1 MKNKIE
7 SMNNKEKAVEASI
20 AYFDSGFGCAEAV
33 LKAVAEYKG
42 IESDL
47 IPRLAT
53 GFCGGMARTNGM
65 CGAVTGGVLTL
76 NLLYGRDD
84 VVQDKEAN
92 YKAIQEFITI
102 FRERF
107 NDVNCPGLT
116 GVDLGT
122 EEGQQAFKERNLHPR
137 CANFVGEATRMV
149 LETI

>member
-1 MKNKIE
+1 MNKI
-7 SMNNKEKAVEASI
+7 NKMDREQKTIDASI
-20 AYFDSGFGCAEAV
+20 AYFNSGFGCAEAV
-33 LKAVAEYKG
+33 LKAVAEHIG
-42 IESDL
+42 VESDL

-53 GFCGGMARTNGM
+53 GFCGGMARTGGM
-65 CGAVTGGVLTL
+65 CGAVTGGVLAL
-76 NLLYGRDD
+76 NLLYGRSDAD
-84 VVQDKEAN
+84 GDKEAN
-92 YKAIQEFITI
+92 YSAIQEFLRI

-122 EEGQQAFKERNLHPR
+122 DEGQQAYKEKDLHPR